1 MCTQSGVHGIFL
13 VCCSFVFD
21 PWNKLVFAILM
32 YFCHMYVG
40 GVVLLDFHVVLETSF
55 VETRVLFRVLCSG
68 VSVSL
73 FGLCEE
79 LMETVLQ
86 LVILVAVVIVGPGCV
101 RLVRSIIFVAK
112 FSHAWRNLCSPSGL
126 LELFHVF
133 GMICHTGRY
142 GYH

>member
-1 MCTQSGVHGIFL
+1 
-13 VCCSFVFD
+13 
-21 PWNKLVFAILM
+21 M

-101 RLVRSIIFVAK
+101 RLV
-112 FSHAWRNLCSPSGL
+112 
-126 LELFHVF
+126 
-133 GMICHTGRY
+133 
-142 GYH
+142 